1 MLDVAF
7 DVIYELKTGSTVVIK
22 REQDLV
28 KWKIQDNKL
37 LNSVYT
43 PDHLLVLDWEESG
56 NLVIPCVGEFWI
68 EPTKVGSK

>member
-7 DVIYELKTGSTVVIK
+7 DIIYELKTGSTVVIK

-28 KWKIQDNKL
+28 KWKIQDEKL

-43 PDHLLVLDWEESG
+43 SDGILVLDWEESG
-56 NLVIPCVGEFWI
+56 NLVIPCIGEFWI
-68 EPTKVGSK
+68 EPSKVGVR